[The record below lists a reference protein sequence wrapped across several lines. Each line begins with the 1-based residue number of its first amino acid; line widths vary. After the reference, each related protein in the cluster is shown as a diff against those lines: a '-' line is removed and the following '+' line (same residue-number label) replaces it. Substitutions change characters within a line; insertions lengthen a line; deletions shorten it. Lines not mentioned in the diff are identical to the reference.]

1 MDNKNCF
8 YTRNSAI
15 LKSYCEVAGEEE
27 LKICADNNIKEG
39 FLEGTPAWMIKW
51 MARVLLFIEE

>member
-27 LKICADNNIKEG
+27 LKICADNNIK
-39 FLEGTPAWMIKW
+39 
-51 MARVLLFIEE
+51 